1 MLKMLG
7 AVFIVVATTWTG
19 FEMAKIYTERPRQIR
34 QLRAALQS
42 LEAEIMYGHTP
53 LHTASQQIA
62 KQLAQPVS
70 ALFFAFSD
78 QLDKGSD
85 SAKTAW
91 EQSLKKV
98 WDTLSLKKSEYEVLK
113 QFGET
118 LGIHDRISQQKH
130 IKLALSHLEASEADA
145 EQAQAKNEKMIKSL
159 GFLAGLLLIL
169 LLM

>member
-1 MLKMLG
+1 
-7 AVFIVVATTWTG
+7 
-19 FEMAKIYTERPRQIR
+19 
-34 QLRAALQS
+34 
-42 LEAEIMYGHTP
+42 
-53 LHTASQQIA
+53 
-62 KQLAQPVS
+62 QLAQPVS
-70 ALFFAFSD
+70 TLFSAFSD

-130 IKLALSHLEASEADA
+130 IKLALTHLEASEADA
-145 EQAQAKNEKMIKSL
+145 EQAQAK
-159 GFLAGLLLIL
+159 
-169 LLM
+169 

>member
-1 MLKMLG
+1 MLKLLG

-85 SAKTAW
+85 SAKNGVGAK
-91 EQSLKKV
+91 LKEGMGHPVFEKKRIRSAEAV
-98 WDTLSLKKSEYEVLK
+98 W
-113 QFGET
+113 
-118 LGIHDRISQQKH
+118 R
-130 IKLALSHLEASEADA
+130 DA
-145 EQAQAKNEKMIKSL
+145 RDS
-159 GFLAGLLLIL
+159 
-169 LLM
+169 

>member
-1 MLKMLG
+1 MLKLLG
-7 AVFIVVATTWTG
+7 AVLILAATTWTG
-19 FEMAKIYTERPRQIR
+19 FEAAKIYTERPRQIR

-62 KQLAQPVS
+62 KQLAKPVS
-70 ALFFAFSD
+70 CLFDSFST
-78 QLDKGSD
+78 QLDRGSD

-98 WDTLSLKKSEYEVLK
+98 WNTMSMKKSEYDVLK

-118 LGIHDRISQQKH
+118 LGLHDRVSQQKH
-130 IKLALSHLEASEADA
+130 IKLALNHLEAAETDA
-145 EQAQAKNEKMIKSL
+145 ERAQAKNEKMLKSL